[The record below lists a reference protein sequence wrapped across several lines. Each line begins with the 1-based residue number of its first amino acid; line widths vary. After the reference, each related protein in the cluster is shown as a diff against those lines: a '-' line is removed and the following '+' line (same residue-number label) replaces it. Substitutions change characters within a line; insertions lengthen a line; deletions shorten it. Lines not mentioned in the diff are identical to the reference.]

1 MLGQITKLIKLARKN
16 NHQPTGHELLQENH
30 TASRQNLD
38 WQPLDASKL
47 NITADK
53 VRQIEASM
61 VKNARDEFA
70 AVMKEFNSSQSVRK
84 VKNN

>member
-16 NHQPTGHELLQENH
+16 NDQPTGHERLQENH

-38 WQPLDASKL
+38 WQPLDVTKL

-53 VRQIEASM
+53 VRQIESSM
-61 VKNARDEFA
+61 IKNARDEFA
-70 AVMKEFNSSQSVRK
+70 AVMKEFNSSQSTRK
-84 VKNN
+84 VNNN

>member
-1 MLGQITKLIKLARKN
+1 MLGQITKLIKSARRN
-16 NHQPTGHELLQENH
+16 NNQPTGQDLLQENH
-30 TASRQNLD
+30 TANRQNLD
-38 WQPLDASKL
+38 WQPLDVSKL

-70 AVMKEFNSSQSVRK
+70 AVMKEFNSSQSARK

>member
-16 NHQPTGHELLQENH
+16 NNQTTGHELLQENH
-30 TASRQNLD
+30 SANHQNLD
-38 WQPLDASKL
+38 WQPLDVSKL

-70 AVMKEFNSSQSVRK
+70 AVMKEFNSSQSARK